1 MRHAVIAG
9 GFMLMLAEAT
19 RTPTLSADPPPTADG
34 RVVLRVPL
42 TDDPPPFAGKIAGMK
57 PDGVIFLTPARQ
69 TQPHGP
75 ARGAPVTEGFYL
87 GLLGGSARQ
96 LDGAQVLRVEVT
108 NLHAEGIVEAK
119 VAPDAAA
126 KLQPRQQVRL
136 IRPQATTAM
145 LKTLPGVLVIDAR
158 PAPQARPAQVE
169 QARIARS
176 VSNLYR
182 IGAALH
188 KFHEDYG
195 QFPPARLVGPDGK
208 PWHSW
213 RVLLLPYLDEATL
226 FHKYRLNEP
235 WNSAH
240 NKQFV
245 TAMPG
250 VFTDET
256 SGAAADESDDG
267 ARAGFTRY
275 AAVTGP
281 GLAFPP
287 EGAKFDGKYPRGSGI
302 AMRHVADGASMTLA
316 IGTLATAD
324 KILWTEPED
333 ILIDDPAPRLNA
345 QSGFGAPYTSEQG
358 KFALFARLDGGVLGL
373 VDSVDPQFLRT
384 LFTIA
389 GSEAVDGR
397 KLAAAEVRQ
406 IAATQRAVSV
416 IYLLREGDQIK
427 ARATTEL
434 LPGPSSP

>member
-9 GFMLMLAEAT
+9 GFMLLLAEAA
-19 RTPTLSADPPPTADG
+19 RPATLSAAPPPVTADG

-42 TDDPPPFAGKIAGMK
+42 TDDPLPFVGKIARIK
-57 PDGVIFLTPARQ
+57 PGGVIFLTPSRQ
-69 TQPHGP
+69 PQPDGP
-75 ARGAPVTEGFYL
+75 ARGAPLTEGYYL
-87 GLLGGSARQ
+87 GLLAGTAQR

-126 KLQPRQQVRL
+126 KLPPRQPVLL

-145 LKTLPGVLVIDAR
+145 LKTLPGVLVIDTGPAPHAR
-158 PAPQARPAQVE
+158 PAEAE

-176 VSNLYR
+176 VGNLYR
-182 IGAALH
+182 IGAALQ
-188 KFHEDYG
+188 KFHETYG

-208 PWHSW
+208 PWHSS
-213 RVLLLPYLDEATL
+213 RVLLLPYLDETTL
-226 FHKYRLNEP
+226 FRKYRLNEP
-235 WNSAH
+235 WDSAH

-245 TAMPG
+245 TTMPN
-250 VFTDET
+250 VFTDEPAD
-256 SGAAADESDDG
+256 AAADE

-275 AAVTGP
+275 AAVTGL

-302 AMRHVADGASMTLA
+302 AMHHVADGASVTLA
-316 IGTLATAD
+316 IGTLATED

-333 ILIDDPAPRLNA
+333 ILVDDPEPRLNA

-373 VDSVDPQFLRT
+373 VESVEPRFLRT

-389 GSEAVDGR
+389 GSEAVDAR

-406 IAATQRAVSV
+406 IAATQRAATVL
-416 IYLLREGDQIK
+416 YLLREGDQIK

-434 LPGPSSP
+434 IPGPSAR